1 MKYSGRFPLCGCGIF
16 RHRNADRPRLFA
28 RPMRCTARPSWISR
42 RVTAPSK
49 DPLIGKGT
57 APLDD
62 PLFRSAIF
70 EQHGG
75 AKLEGVIQRFTGCLH
90 ATHASLP
97 GKPPVRPQ
105 TAETFCFLFR
115 VIPALKQLLH
125 CFDVCK
131 KQFLRFTVFGLRL
144 YLLVVLRVRRTTCAP
159 LRAVAPLRS
168 ATALFPVA
176 LSIPD
181 LTRTARRGHGDRE
194 TNGGHRHIGP
204 CDPRAR
210 NDSYLRATCAN
221 RAEVWLTDSEC
232 HANTW
237 TSPFTA
243 EREDRCNV
251 DVCAAA

>member
-1 MKYSGRFPLCGCGIF
+1 MQKAI
-16 RHRNADRPRLFA
+16 
-28 RPMRCTARPSWISR
+28 PS
-42 RVTAPSK
+42 
-49 DPLIGKGT
+49 
-57 APLDD
+57 
-62 PLFRSAIF
+62 FY
-70 EQHGG
+70 
-75 AKLEGVIQRFTGCLH
+75 
-90 ATHASLP
+90 
-97 GKPPVRPQ
+97 
-105 TAETFCFLFR
+105 
-115 VIPALKQLLH
+115 
-125 CFDVCK
+125 
-131 KQFLRFTVFGLRL
+131 GLRL

-232 HANTW
+232 HAHTW

-243 EREDRCNV
+243 EREDRCTAKSRRWMCVLPRSTQAGPAPAGPSSALSKCHSELV
-251 DVCAAA
+251 DYSGLPTRTPPRQRRLDLMPQVGECYSYQRIHITAARQRRASRARSVAAVANEQWSIDGEEASYSVCNSSPGSSR